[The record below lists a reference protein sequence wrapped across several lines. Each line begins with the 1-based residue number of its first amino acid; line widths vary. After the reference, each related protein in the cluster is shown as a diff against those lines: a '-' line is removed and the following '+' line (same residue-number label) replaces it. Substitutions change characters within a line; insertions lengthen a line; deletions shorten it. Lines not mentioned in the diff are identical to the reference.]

1 MQLQLIFRISV
12 NKWKKIYTKQIMQ
25 LDSKNT
31 AIIITIELVMNNNY
45 REFPKKRIN
54 SDGRY
59 NFLL

>member
-1 MQLQLIFRISV
+1 M
-12 NKWKKIYTKQIMQ
+12 NKWEKIYTKQIVQ

-31 AIIITIELVMNNNY
+31 AIIITIELVMNNIY
-45 REFPKKRIN
+45 REFPKKKRIN